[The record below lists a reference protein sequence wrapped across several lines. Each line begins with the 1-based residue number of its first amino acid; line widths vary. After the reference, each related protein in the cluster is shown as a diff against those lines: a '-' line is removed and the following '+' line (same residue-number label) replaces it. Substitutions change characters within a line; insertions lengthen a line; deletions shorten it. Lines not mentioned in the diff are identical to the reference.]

1 MRSFL
6 AGILLLILPSV
17 TFAQARGQ
25 VESVGFGDYFRPG
38 CWTPMLVYLVPTS
51 GSPFTGRIEVVQ
63 EDLDRDQVLFTRQIT
78 LTGNPAGGS
87 AVEQRFWMYFMPQPN
102 KGRESLDDTQS
113 VAELSN
119 LIKVRL
125 CNENGKEL
133 VKLPIT
139 RTLRP
144 VGLRAGIGGYG
155 GTSRGEKMVLCVYDK
170 SAPNLAEYANTLTAG
185 LTEEVVQL
193 TARDMAK
200 DLPDSVIGYDAIDAI
215 LWSDADPTK
224 LSADQLAALEQFVK
238 RGGQLVISQ
247 DTAVNQWQR
256 NNTAF
261 SLLMPVTVRGVE
273 ERDDRLP
280 TLRELA
286 HVNLPLGDPEI
297 NNPWDRLKGPF
308 RYAVADPRPG
318 ASVIAWQKDAQGNLL
333 LDANGK
339 PKPYAVRSAAGAG
352 SVTWVAQDLSDRQIL
367 GRTDSTTGWVFVWDK
382 LFDWPNESLPTRG
395 RDPSKDPAF
404 QPYSAGST
412 WELGRSFLRYMDLP
426 STSAALIG
434 IAVLFFIV
442 YWVAAGPGSYL
453 VLLKKGRS
461 MMSWFAF
468 AAIAIAATGLTV
480 GIVKL
485 VLRGAPKLQHVSFV
499 RMTRGE
505 PVHVH
510 SDFGLYIPRDGEQ
523 KIELKNTA
531 PNRAS
536 YVTAFN
542 LHPAFNGESAEFP
555 ARQTYQVPVKEIH
568 EGEREVADPHTIY
581 VPYRS
586 TLKKFQAD
594 WVGKST
600 ANAQDPTALPPGI
613 DGAVA
618 LSPTIPLV
626 TGKLTNNT
634 GHDLQMVYLVVN
646 NPGIQRDTTVSE
658 DLVLYVSF
666 WPKGNQIDLGHE
678 FQTPGNG
685 GAKFVQS
692 QSLENSSV
700 VRDNLFDDSNP
711 TALKTFQGSI
721 GPDTRTIF
729 RGNWT
734 DYWYNEN
741 PWRGGSAD
749 THEWEEDRPL
759 RPKSFAILSFFDR
772 IPVSRNRSRQQPQYE
787 HDRVD
792 FLRRGLR
799 HLDLSPAISGGK
811 MAIIAVCTSENE
823 PLPFPLEV
831 QGDAIAGKG
840 VVYYQFIIPVDRSA
854 VLKDP
859 TQATTQPATAPA
871 TQKGKAGG

>member
-25 VESVGFGDYFRPG
+25 VESIGFGDYFRPG
-38 CWTPMLVYLVPTS
+38 CWTPMLVYLVPTT

-102 KGRESLDDTQS
+102 KGREILDDTQS
-113 VAELSN
+113 VNELSN

-125 CNENGKEL
+125 CTDSGKEL

-170 SAPNLAEYANTLTAG
+170 SAPNLAEYANSLTAG

-224 LSADQLAALEQFVK
+224 LSTDQLAAIEQFVK

-247 DTAVNQWQR
+247 DTYVNQWQR

-261 SLLMPVTVRGVE
+261 ALLMPVTVRGVE

-286 HVNLPLGDPEI
+286 HVPLPLGDPQS
-297 NNPWDRLKGPF
+297 NDPWDRLKGPF
-308 RYAVADPRPG
+308 RYAVAEPK
-318 ASVIAWQKDAQGNLL
+318 ANTAVIAWQKDASGDLL
-333 LDANGK
+333 LDASGK
-339 PKPYAVRSAAGAG
+339 PKPYAVRGAAGAG
-352 SVTWVAQDLSDRQIL
+352 SVTWVAQDLSDRQVQ
-367 GRTDSTTGWVFVWDK
+367 GRADSTTGWVFVWDK
-382 LFDWPNESLPTRG
+382 LFDWPNESILIRG
-395 RDPSKDPAF
+395 RDTSKDPQF
-404 QPYSAGST
+404 QPYSAGTT
-412 WELGRSFLRYMDLP
+412 WELGHAFLRYMDLP

-510 SDFGLYIPRDGEQ
+510 SDFGLYIPRDGDQ
-523 KIELKNTA
+523 KLELKNTA

-542 LHPAFNGESAEFP
+542 LHPAFNGDTAEFP

-568 EGEREVADPHTIY
+568 EGDREIADPRTIY

-586 TLKKFQAD
+586 TLKKFQAE
-594 WVGKST
+594 WIGKAADNT
-600 ANAQDPTALPPGI
+600 DATALPAGI
-613 DGAVA
+613 DGNVA

-626 TGKLTNNT
+626 TGKLSNNT
-634 GHDLQMVYLVVN
+634 GHDLRMVYFVVH
-646 NPGIQRDTTVSE
+646 NPGIQRGAIVAE
-658 DLVLYVSF
+658 DLVLYASF
-666 WPKGNQIDLGHE
+666 WPKGAQIDLGHE
-678 FQTPGNG
+678 FQTPASG
-685 GAKFVQS
+685 GARFIQS
-692 QSLENSSV
+692 QKV
-700 VRDNLFDDSNP
+700 GDTDRDTLIDDSKP
-711 TALKTFQGSI
+711 SAFKTFQGSI
-721 GPDTRTIF
+721 GPDSRNIF
-729 RGNWT
+729 RANWT
-734 DYWYNEN
+734 DFWYGDN
-741 PWRGGSAD
+741 WRGGSSD
-749 THEWEEDRPL
+749 THEWVEELPL
-759 RPKSFAILSFFDR
+759 RPKSFPILSFFDR
-772 IPVSRNRSRQQPQYE
+772 IPVSRNSPRQQLQYG

-799 HLDLSPAISGGK
+799 HLDLSPAVSGGK
-811 MAIIAVCTSENE
+811 MAIIAVSTSENE

-831 QGDAIAGKG
+831 QGDPVAGKG
-840 VVYYQFIIPVDRSA
+840 VVYYQFVIPVDRSA

-871 TQKGKAGG
+871 TQKGKAAG